1 MHRLAAI
8 TAALLMPVVID
19 SALIAEAAQEIPEVL
34 IAESKSTEKE
44 ELGIDD
50 IDRLIEEASRAQDDG
65 LYGNAITLLNQILVL
80 EKKFLGEEHQDV
92 GGTLVS
98 IGSIYQEQRLY
109 REAEINILRGLGII
123 REALGLE
130 HSETFDNIS
139 ILIEMYEESEQFG
152 KAESMLLKTLKANTG
167 TSKASIILKGLTL
180 LKLSSLML
188 IQMRIV
194 EAEAYAHRLLAIPKV
209 KSASEFS
216 KEAGVTLLDLK
227 FLGYYSLS
235 LLNSLDYSD
244 KNTIDWSYID
254 PENYGSKS
262 IMLAQKLLAGASD
275 LYGEDYYQA
284 DIYADYLVD
293 LYSRFSG
300 YDKAEEVLLDLLN
313 YKKQNLGIDH
323 PSTHETLRSLAEF
336 YSDWLAETTN
346 KEPLDRL
353 LLAWPSGKNK
363 DQDIEMINLSRLNL
377 RYLFTFIDGIIENE
391 LLRLLD
397 VDLKEDIT

>member
-235 LLNSLDYSD
+235 LLNSL
-244 KNTIDWSYID
+244 
-254 PENYGSKS
+254 
-262 IMLAQKLLAGASD
+262 
-275 LYGEDYYQA
+275 
-284 DIYADYLVD
+284 
-293 LYSRFSG
+293 
-300 YDKAEEVLLDLLN
+300 
-313 YKKQNLGIDH
+313 
-323 PSTHETLRSLAEF
+323 
-336 YSDWLAETTN
+336 
-346 KEPLDRL
+346 
-353 LLAWPSGKNK
+353 
-363 DQDIEMINLSRLNL
+363 
-377 RYLFTFIDGIIENE
+377 
-391 LLRLLD
+391 
-397 VDLKEDIT
+397 